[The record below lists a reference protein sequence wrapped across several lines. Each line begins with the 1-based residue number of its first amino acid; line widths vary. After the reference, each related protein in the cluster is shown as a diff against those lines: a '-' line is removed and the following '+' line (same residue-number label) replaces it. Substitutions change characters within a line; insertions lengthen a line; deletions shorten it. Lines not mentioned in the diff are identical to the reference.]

1 MQIYLVKDI
10 SSSSMHGRRALSA
23 SDVPYFVHDESEFCL
38 QLDESVFP
46 LLICPWARR
55 RRGSL

>member
-38 QLDESVFP
+38 QLD
-46 LLICPWARR
+46 
-55 RRGSL
+55 